1 MVYLQI
7 PNMSEHPIEKG
18 IAGVVE
24 IYELLDRVRTRQD
37 LVIRDDQFDP
47 GALLE
52 AAEYASRR
60 RIGLSVLDTGRLGLV
75 ELEALARSGA
85 RILTTDDARPN
96 ARDWEI
102 LQEACRRA
110 GTHLAVFWN
119 GPLPAAD
126 GSAAISPQALENLLE
141 SGLDLHVSNRVQ
153 PREPGALAALAAAAR
168 QGKGVFVI
176 YHVGPLTAELVGPA
190 SGRAWVHFGDASI
203 EDAAA
208 TETAAEIARAAAAA
222 GSRAA
227 IHVERGLP
235 LEVLETLW
243 AAGAALLF
251 QTPPS
256 DDQSL
261 LRPFERKAARQRKLP
276 ARAFWISTAFLP

>member
-1 MVYLQI
+1 
-7 PNMSEHPIEKG
+7 MSEHPIEKG
-18 IAGVVE
+18 IAGVIQ

-47 GALLE
+47 GVLLE
-52 AAEYASRR
+52 AAQYAGRR

-85 RILTTDDARPN
+85 RILTTDEARPL
-96 ARDWEI
+96 ASDWEI

-110 GTHLAVFWN
+110 GTHLGVFWN

-126 GSAAISPQALENLLE
+126 GSTAVSPQALEGLLE
-141 SGLDLHVSNRVQ
+141 RGLDLHVSNRVR
-153 PREPGALAALAAAAR
+153 PRHPDALAALAAAAK
-168 QGKGVFVI
+168 KGRGFLVI
-176 YHVGPLTAELVGPA
+176 YHVGLLTAELARPA
-190 SGRAWVHFGDASI
+190 SGRAWIHFADASI
-203 EDAAA
+203 EDAEAA
-208 TETAAEIARAAAAA
+208 GAAVAIARAAAAA

-227 IHVERGLP
+227 VHIEGGLT
-235 LEVLETLW
+235 LEALDALW

-261 LRPFERKAARQRKLP
+261 LRPLERKAARQRKLH